1 MSNIVL
7 YHGEPY
13 QREKAVDKTIK
24 KWREELSNPELYRFE
39 GSQLEPEKLEQLLSG
54 SSLFSKTK
62 IIHVSQAEELTGEEA
77 FPEIIESHS
86 FETEALLFES
96 DSLKKSTALYKAIA
110 NKGETKKFSEPTGR
124 NFPKYVSKIMADHDV
139 QLTSDAKR
147 WIIQIMEQDLL
158 RVERE
163 AEKLSLYREEG
174 EVTLEEVK
182 KVVWTKG
189 KDKMFDFFDALFT
202 RERESREAI
211 KLLEDM
217 LDEDVDASKIFFML
231 AKEVRRL
238 IKIGSLADEGCSN
251 KEISDK
257 TGIYNWLVKKKRG
270 QLNNFEMTELE
281 DLLHQ
286 LHRQDL
292 RFKQGKTDLEDA
304 LFRIVY
310 QTYPAK
316 K

>member
-1 MSNIVL
+1 MTNIVL

-13 QREKAVDKTIK
+13 QRERAVDKTIA
-24 KWREELSNPELYRFE
+24 KWRKELSDPELYRFD
-39 GSQLEPEKLEQLLSG
+39 GNQLEPEKLQQLLSG

-62 IIHVSQAEELTGEEA
+62 IIHVSQAEELTEEKA
-77 FPEIIESHS
+77 FPNIIESHS
-86 FETEALLFES
+86 FETEALVLES
-96 DSLKKSTALYKAIA
+96 DSLKKSTSLYKAIA

-124 NFPKYVSKIMADHDV
+124 NFPKYVSEIMADHGV
-139 QLTSDAKR
+139 QLSSDAKR

-174 EVTLEEVK
+174 KVTLEEAK
-182 KVVWTKG
+182 NVVWTKG
-189 KDKMFDFFDALFT
+189 KDRMFDFFDALFT
-202 RERESREAI
+202 RENREAI
-211 KLLEDM
+211 KLLEGM

-231 AKEVRRL
+231 AKEVRKL
-238 IKIGSLADEGCSN
+238 IKVQSLASEGLSN

-270 QLNNFEMTELE
+270 QLNNFEMQELE
-281 DLLHQ
+281 DLLFQ
-286 LHRQDL
+286 LHRQDY
-292 RFKQGKTDLEDA
+292 RFKRGKTDLEDV

-310 QTYPAK
+310 QTCPAGK
-316 K
+316 

>member
-1 MSNIVL
+1 MPKIVL

-13 QREKAVDKTIK
+13 QREKAVEK
-24 KWREELSNPELYRFE
+24 KISNWRKKLSDPELYRFE
-39 GSQLEPEKLEQLLSG
+39 GNQLEPEKLEQLLGG

-62 IIHVSQAEELTGEEA
+62 IIHVSQAEELAGEDS
-77 FPEIIESHS
+77 FPDIIEKHT

-96 DSLKKSTALYKAIA
+96 DSLKKSTALYKSIA

-124 NFPKYVSKIMADHDV
+124 NFPKYVSEIMADHNV
-139 QLTSDAKR
+139 QLSSDAKR

-158 RVERE
+158 RVKRE
-163 AEKLSLYREEG
+163 AEKLSLYRDQG
-174 EVTLEEVK
+174 EVTENEVK
-182 KVVWTKG
+182 QVVWTKG

-202 RERESREAI
+202 KENREAI
-211 KLLEDM
+211 KLLEEM
-217 LDEDVDASKIFFML
+217 LGEDVEASKIFFML

-238 IKIGSLADEGCSN
+238 IKIGSLASDGLSN
-251 KEISDK
+251 KEIADK

-270 QLNNFEMTELE
+270 QLNNFDTKELE

-286 LHRQDL
+286 LHRQDY

-310 QTYPAK
+310 QTYPTEV
-316 K
+316 